1 MLQMPRRSVRFL
13 PIGTVMT
20 LGNNNYILKY
30 IDDECFQFVSGGKE
44 PSPDSNALA
53 FTVDEL
59 QELYDRG
66 VGFTVYEDDYF
77 SLMSVVHD
85 LAEWKVERVSDYET
99 VEAVG
104 SRALELINQL
114 NKQRK
119 G

>member
-1 MLQMPRRSVRFL
+1 MLQTPKRSVRFL

-20 LGNNNYILKY
+20 LGKNNYILKY
-30 IDDECFQFVSGGKE
+30 IDSECYQFISGKE
-44 PSPDSNALA
+44 ESGPDSNALA

-85 LAEWKVERVSDYET
+85 LAEWKVERVSDYEM
-99 VEAVG
+99 VESIG
-104 SRALELINQL
+104 SRALELLEKL
-114 NKQRK
+114 NER
-119 G
+119 